1 MKIVVKRLWRRSR
14 WLVIIVSFVV
24 VFFYFFVPI
33 TKWLIVDK
41 TIDVYNK
48 VSDKYSERDIVTYE
62 GIITDTIVR
71 PKAKEKGKADT
82 LVHRQSVKIYPSG
95 GASEKKNNIEDIGV
109 FGDGAGLLNAV
120 FSFLAFMAVLLTIY
134 LQSKKDD
141 TDKRSNARVLF
152 EQEFFSMTGMLEDI
166 VSHLR
171 FSNQKEVTDA
181 KYANDAVRK
190 FSQKMGVNP
199 QIGTVNEP
207 KLVTVEGRDVF
218 KYIYLDREEHNL
230 YNYVNQQQN
239 LQMTN
244 EAQEMCFDG
253 TLDHYFRY
261 LYRILR
267 HIDDNELLQ
276 RLDNPKKER
285 DYYAHLLRAQLSKY
299 ELLMLFYNGLLGEN
313 PDTIKKLIE
322 KYAMF
327 NNLRAWELGKYQKDY
342 YQSILDEER
351 FEDPEDFN
359 PQTTYSVT
367 AFWSEEKLLEIKNR
381 AKRESKKQR
390 FCKSCWRKIKS
401 KLFERYQKLREWC
414 EDISEKPKEKDNE
427 SVENNLVQPVPVTTA
442 KPVAV
447 EKSKPQKNTQQPKV
461 GKAWRQAEDGSCT
474 NLDVKRKRNRSKK

>member
-1 MKIVVKRLWRRSR
+1 MKIVLKRLWRRSR
-14 WLVIIVSFVV
+14 WLVILVTFVV
-24 VFFYFFVPI
+24 AFFYFFVPI
-33 TKWLIVDK
+33 TKWLIVDR
-41 TIDVYNK
+41 TIDVYKN

-62 GIITDTIVR
+62 GVITDTIVR

-82 LVHRQSVKIYPSG
+82 LVHWQSVKIHPSG
-95 GASEKKNNIEDIGV
+95 GVSESKPNIEDIGV

-171 FSNQKEVTDA
+171 FSNQKEVTDV
-181 KYANDAVRK
+181 KLANDVVRK

-199 QIGTVNEP
+199 QFGTVDEP
-207 KLVTVEGRDVF
+207 KLIKVEGRDVF
-218 KYIYLDREEHNL
+218 KYIYLDREKYNL
-230 YNYVNQQQN
+230 YNYVNQQPN

-267 HIDDNELLQ
+267 HIDDNELLD

-299 ELLMLFYNGLLGEN
+299 ELLMLFYNSLLGEN

-322 KYAMF
+322 RYAMF

-351 FEDPEDFN
+351 FENPEDFDS
-359 PQTTYSVT
+359 QTTYSVT

-381 AKRESKKQR
+381 AKQESKKQR
-390 FCKSCWRKIKS
+390 LCKSCWGKIKA
-401 KLFERYQKLREWC
+401 KLSERYNKLKEWC
-414 EDISEKPKEKDNE
+414 EDKPDNFQEKDKKFE
-427 SVENNLVQPVPVTTA
+427 DDVVQAVPLTTA
-442 KPVAV
+442 KLVAV
-447 EKSKPQKNTQQPKV
+447 EKPKAQTNIRQPKDGNARRQKKSTRWTNLADQKN
-461 GKAWRQAEDGSCT
+461 
-474 NLDVKRKRNRSKK
+474 KKIKK